1 MKLGEHTDRQQ
12 GGADLDVDHVTRRF
26 GEVVAV
32 GDASFSIGHGEIVA
46 ILGPSGSG
54 KSTMLSM
61 VGGQLR
67 PDSGDIR
74 IGGRSVVGLPP
85 NRIATATVFQ
95 DYALFP
101 HLTVGENVAFG
112 LRMHRWPKD
121 RMAAQVRHM
130 LDLVGL
136 TGYETRRITQLS
148 GGQRQR
154 VATARALAV
163 EPKVL
168 LLDEPLGALDRQIRH
183 RLQRELSQ
191 LLRQLSMTT
200 LLVTHD
206 QQEAY
211 AMADRIAVMHR
222 GRLEQIGPPG
232 ELYESPGS
240 EFVATFLGEGTL
252 LDAQL
257 VGTDGDLLLVSCAG
271 VKFTCRGRPQAGRQ
285 LRVLIRPEQLELI
298 APGDTGATWRG
309 LKVLETVPLGDST
322 SIVVGAE
329 GLELAVTALGRGRF
343 SPGDIVDC
351 RVDRGGPVVVPG

>member
-1 MKLGEHTDRQQ
+1 MNA
-12 GGADLDVDHVTRRF
+12 GADTKRLLGDADLVVDNVTRRF

-32 GDASFSIGHGEIVA
+32 GDASFSIRHGEIVA

-74 IGGRSVVGLPP
+74 IGGRSIVGLPP

-121 RMAAQVRHM
+121 KMVAQVRHM
-130 LDLVGL
+130 LQLVGL
-136 TGYETRRITQLS
+136 TGYEGRRITQLS

-211 AMADRIAVMHR
+211 TMADRIAVMHG
-222 GRLEQIGPPG
+222 GRLEQIGPPN
-232 ELYESPGS
+232 ELYELPRS

-257 VGTDGDLLLVSCAG
+257 VGTDGDLLLASCAG
-271 VKFTCRGRPQAGRQ
+271 AKFTCRGKPGTGRL
-285 LRVLIRPEQLELI
+285 LRVLIRPEQLQLLR
-298 APGDTGATWRG
+298 PGEAAATWRG
-309 LKVLETVPLGDST
+309 LKVLETVPLGEST
-322 SIVVGAE
+322 RIVVGAE
-329 GLELAVTALGRGRF
+329 RLELSVTALGRSPFG
-343 SPGDIVDC
+343 PGDVVDC
-351 RVDRGGPVVVPG
+351 RVEHGGPVVVPG